1 MIKDFTLIFIPVFSD
16 FLLTITPQI
25 REKSLLITLY
35 LIRNNC
41 KFYLENKKEIR
52 IGTLKD
58 NLPFSE
64 QNEETQK
71 PMGIIVDWIS
81 HLKNTLGLSETNVN
95 YIFFSHQ
102 EELENA
108 LLENT
113 VDLIF
118 PVSAKTSNK
127 KNQIIYK
134 NKLKLT

>member
-1 MIKDFTLIFIPVFSD
+1 MEKDIM
-16 FLLTITPQI
+16 
-25 REKSLLITLY
+25 
-35 LIRNNC
+35 
-41 KFYLENKKEIR
+41 
-52 IGTLKD
+52 
-58 NLPFSE
+58 

-81 HLKNTLGLSETNVN
+81 HLKNTLGLSETNFN

-118 PVSAKTSNK
+118 PVSAKTSNGDLRWRIF
-127 KNQIIYK
+127 QPGRQGRR
-134 NKLKLT
+134 